1 MSNRP
6 LSNWTMSVP
15 PLPFCKSEMN
25 SCNYHVSHFGTSM
38 VVMRVTLPLL
48 GISPGRAPILR
59 YGVAVLSTALALIP
73 IILLADVSESR
84 LALFGVAVMVSA
96 WYGGWKPGVVATAFA
111 LTVSAYFS
119 LAGEHTPAQLRTA
132 IVRLSLFFFVA
143 MLICWLN
150 AALRAAQENLRHS
163 ELNFRSLVT
172 NAPYGVCRCDS
183 AGKIL
188 DVNPAFVELLGHAA
202 ASELIGQ
209 HIFGL
214 YADNDK
220 WFDLA
225 DFLRSPAP
233 FKGLAAE
240 WKRKDGTTT
249 VVRVSGRSVTNG
261 RAEGVVFELFAEDVT
276 ERRALEQQ
284 LRQSQKMEAVGRLA
298 GGIAHDFNN
307 LLMVISGY
315 SEFLLER
322 LGDEPRL
329 RGPAQEIAS
338 AAERASSLTRQL
350 LAFSRKQMLAP
361 RIVDLNTVATEN
373 LKMLT
378 RMIGEDI
385 DLVLLP
391 DPGLWP
397 VRADAGQIEQVI
409 MNLAVNARDAMPSG
423 GKLTIETSNV
433 ALDDEYARFHAPLRP
448 GDYVMV
454 AISDTGAGMDSET
467 QSHIFEPFFT
477 TKGTKGTGLGLSTVY
492 GIIKQSGGY
501 IWVQSEMGKGTTF
514 KIYLP
519 RVAGTG
525 ETATQVATPVETQ
538 KPEPGTETILLVEDE
553 ANLRYLARQYLEK
566 QGYKVIEAADGAVAM
581 QIAVAHD
588 KVIHL
593 LLTDVIMPGMNG
605 RELAQRIAEIRPN
618 VKILYM
624 SGYTENV
631 IGHNGMLDA
640 GVRLLQK
647 PFTLRDL
654 RSKVRE
660 VLDATLTP
668 PEVTMPTQSAAPSP
682 VVRAKEVPPTRAQR
696 FQLHLPLRY
705 RRLGEDIWHEG
716 TTENISRSGML
727 FQADEVLQPSSQLEI
742 NLVLP
747 AEIAGLSATEVVCR
761 GEVVR
766 TVESQGTTLS
776 PALAARILQYHFQH
790 GPLPRA

>member
-1 MSNRP
+1 
-6 LSNWTMSVP
+6 
-15 PLPFCKSEMN
+15 
-25 SCNYHVSHFGTSM
+25 
-38 VVMRVTLPLL
+38 MRVTLPLL
-48 GISPGRAPILR
+48 RIPAARAPVLR

-73 IILLADVSESR
+73 TILLADVSESR

-96 WYGGWKPGVVATAFA
+96 WYGGWKPGLVATSFA
-111 LTVSAYFS
+111 LTVSAYFT
-119 LAGEHTPAQLRTA
+119 LAGQHSPEQSKIA
-132 IVRLSLFFFVA
+132 IIRLSLFFFIA

-150 AALRAAQENLRHS
+150 AALRAVQENLRRS

-172 NAPYGVCRCDS
+172 NAPYGICRCDS
-183 AGKIL
+183 TGKML
-188 DVNPAFVELLGHAA
+188 DANPAFLAMLGYSSSEELLDK
-202 ASELIGQ
+202 
-209 HIFGL
+209 HIYGL
-214 YADNDK
+214 YADTEQ
-220 WFDLA
+220 WFNLA
-225 DFLRSPAP
+225 DSLRASSP
-233 FKGLAAE
+233 FKGVAAE

-261 RAEGVVFELFAEDVT
+261 REGGVVFELFAEDVT

-284 LRQSQKMEAVGRLA
+284 LRQAQKMEAVGRLA

-315 SEFLLER
+315 TEFLLER
-322 LGDEPRL
+322 LGSAPEL
-329 RGPAQEIAS
+329 RAPAQEIAS

-361 RIVDLNTVATEN
+361 KIVNLNDVVTEN
-373 LKMLT
+373 IKMLT

-385 DLVLLP
+385 DLVMV
-391 DPGLWP
+391 PGPNLWA
-397 VRADAGQIEQVI
+397 VRADSGQIEQVI

-423 GKLTIETSNV
+423 GKLTIEITN
-433 ALDDEYARFHAPLRP
+433 ATLDDSYARMHAPLQP

-454 AISDTGAGMDSET
+454 AISDTGAGMDTET

-477 TKGTKGTGLGLSTVY
+477 TKGPKGTGLGLSTVY

-501 IWVQSEMGKGTTF
+501 IWVYSEVGRGTTF

-519 RVAGTG
+519 RVASTG
-525 ETATQVATPVETQ
+525 QALTAPVASTVQ
-538 KPEPGTETILLVEDE
+538 HHNVEPGTETVLLVEDE

-581 QIAVAHD
+581 QIAVAHEG
-588 KVIHL
+588 VIHL

-605 RELAQRIAEIRPN
+605 RELAQRISEIRPN

-631 IGHNGMLDA
+631 VGHNGMLDA

-647 PFTLRDL
+647 PFNLRDL
-654 RSKVRE
+654 KSKVRE
-660 VLDATLTP
+660 VLDATPTS
-668 PEVTMPTQSAAPSP
+668 PEVAMSAQSTEPRQTVPQLTIPS
-682 VVRAKEVPPTRAQR
+682 TRAQR

-705 RRLGEDIWHEG
+705 RRLGESNWHDG
-716 TTENISRSGML
+716 KTENISRSGML
-727 FQADEVLQPSSQLEI
+727 FQADEALQPHSQLEI

-766 TVESQGTTLS
+766 TVEPAGNALS

>member
-1 MSNRP
+1 
-6 LSNWTMSVP
+6 
-15 PLPFCKSEMN
+15 
-25 SCNYHVSHFGTSM
+25 
-38 VVMRVTLPLL
+38 MRVNLPLL
-48 GISPGRAPILR
+48 RIPPSRAPILR

-73 IILLADVSESR
+73 TVLLADVSESR

-96 WYGGWKPGVVATAFA
+96 WYGGWKPGLVATSFA
-111 LTVSAYFS
+111 LTVSAYFT
-119 LAGEHTPAQLRTA
+119 LVGEHTPDQLRTA
-132 IVRLSLFFFVA
+132 ILRLSLFFFIA

-150 AALRAAQENLRHS
+150 AALRAAQENLRLS
-163 ELNFRSLVT
+163 EANFRSLVT
-172 NAPYGVCRCDS
+172 NAPYGICSCD
-183 AGKIL
+183 ATGKIL
-188 DVNPAFVELLGHAA
+188 DANPTFLELLGLTA
-202 ASELIGQ
+202 ASDVIGQ
-209 HIFGL
+209 HIYSL
-214 YADNDK
+214 YADSEQ

-225 DFLRSPAP
+225 DHLRSSAP
-233 FKGLAAE
+233 FRGLTAE
-240 WKRKDGTTT
+240 WKRKTGTT
-249 VVRVSGRSVTNG
+249 VVRVSGRSVSNG
-261 RAEGVVFELFAEDVT
+261 REEGVVFEIFAEDVT

-322 LGDEPRL
+322 LGGEPHL

-338 AAERASSLTRQL
+338 ASERASALTRQL

-361 RIVDLNTVATEN
+361 RIVNLNDIATEN

-385 DLVLLP
+385 DLVMT
-391 DPGLWP
+391 PGENLWS

-433 ALDDEYARFHAPLRP
+433 TLDEEYARIHAPLRP

-454 AISDTGAGMDSET
+454 SISDTGAGMDPDT
-467 QSHIFEPFFT
+467 QQHIFEPFFT
-477 TKGTKGTGLGLSTVY
+477 TKGPKGTGLGLSTVY
-492 GIIKQSGGY
+492 GIVKQSGGY
-501 IWVQSEMGKGTTF
+501 IWVFSELGRGTTF

-519 RVAGTG
+519 RVASTG
-525 ETATQVATPVETQ
+525 ETAAQVITKVEFQ
-538 KPEPGTETILLVEDE
+538 KVEPGTETILVVEDE

-566 QGYKVIEAADGAVAM
+566 QGYRVIEAADGAVAM
-581 QIAVAHD
+581 QIAVAHEG
-588 KVIHL
+588 VIHL

-605 RELAQRIAEIRPN
+605 RELAQRISEIRPN
-618 VKILYM
+618 VKVLYM

-631 IGHNGMLDA
+631 IGQDGMLDA

-647 PFTLRDL
+647 PFNLRDL
-654 RSKVRE
+654 KSKVRE
-660 VLDATLTP
+660 VLDATPTP
-668 PEVTMPTQSAAPSP
+668 PEVVMSMQSAEPQPTLRARQAPP
-682 VVRAKEVPPTRAQR
+682 NRAQR

-705 RRLGEDIWHEG
+705 RRLGESQWHVG
-716 TTENISRSGML
+716 KTENISRSGLL
-727 FQADEVLQPSSQLEI
+727 FQTDDVLQPNSQLEI

-747 AEIAGLSATEVVCR
+747 AEIAGLAGTEVVCR

-766 TVESQGTTLS
+766 TVEKKGDTVS

>member
-1 MSNRP
+1 M
-6 LSNWTMSVP
+6 
-15 PLPFCKSEMN
+15 
-25 SCNYHVSHFGTSM
+25 
-38 VVMRVTLPLL
+38 
-48 GISPGRAPILR
+48 
-59 YGVAVLSTALALIP
+59 
-73 IILLADVSESR
+73 
-84 LALFGVAVMVSA
+84 
-96 WYGGWKPGVVATAFA
+96 
-111 LTVSAYFS
+111 
-119 LAGEHTPAQLRTA
+119 RTA
-132 IVRLSLFFFVA
+132 IVRLSLFFFLA

-150 AALRAAQENLRHS
+150 AALRASQESLRRS

-172 NAPYGVCRCDS
+172 NAPYGICRCDS
-183 AGKIL
+183 KGKIL
-188 DVNPAFVELLGHAA
+188 DANPAFLELLGHT
-202 ASELIGQ
+202 SVDELIGR
-209 HIFGL
+209 HIFAL

-225 DFLRSPAP
+225 DFLRSSDP
-233 FKGLAAE
+233 FKGLTAE
-240 WKRKDGTTT
+240 WKRKNNTTT
-249 VVRVSGRSVTNG
+249 VVRVSGRSVENDG
-261 RAEGVVFELFAEDVT
+261 EGLVFELFAEDIT

-284 LRQSQKMEAVGRLA
+284 LQQSQKMEAVGRLA

-307 LLMVISGY
+307 LLMVILGY

-322 LGDEPRL
+322 LGAEPNL
-329 RGPAQEIAS
+329 RGPAQEISS

-361 RIVDLNTVATEN
+361 RIVNLNDVATEN

-385 DLVLLP
+385 DLVMVP
-391 DPGLWP
+391 SPNLWP

-433 ALDDEYARFHAPLRP
+433 TLDEEYARFHAPLQP

-454 AISDTGAGMDSET
+454 AISDTGAGMDTET

-492 GIIKQSGGY
+492 GIVKQSGGY
-501 IWVQSEMGKGTTF
+501 IWVFSEVNRGTTF

-519 RVAGTG
+519 RVASSG
-525 ETATQVATPVETQ
+525 EATAAHVPSPIEYRKV
-538 KPEPGTETILLVEDE
+538 EPGTETILLVEDE

-566 QGYKVIEAADGAVAM
+566 QGYKVIEAADGAVAV
-581 QIAVAHD
+581 QIAVAHEG
-588 KVIHL
+588 VIHL

-605 RELAQRIAEIRPN
+605 RELAQRVSEIRPN
-618 VKILYM
+618 VKVLYM

-640 GVRLLQK
+640 GIRLLQK
-647 PFTLRDL
+647 PFNLRDL
-654 RSKVRE
+654 KRIVRE
-660 VLDATLTP
+660 VLDATPTP
-668 PEVTMPTQSAAPSP
+668 PEVTMSMQSAEPLRSTRTRENSP
-682 VVRAKEVPPTRAQR
+682 LRAQR
-696 FQLHLPLRY
+696 FHLHLPLRY
-705 RRLGEDIWHEG
+705 RRLGENDWHVG

-727 FQADEVLQPSSQLEI
+727 FQADELLQPNAQLEI

-766 TVESQGTTLS
+766 TVEQQGQTLS